1 VGDRVV
7 VATSVVE
14 VGSIPPSRSR
24 ARLVLVAARPR
35 QWTKNLLVV
44 AAPGAAGILAEPVV
58 LLRVAVAFVALTL
71 CSSATYLVND
81 VADAPWDARHPEKRV
96 RPVASGALSVP
107 AALTA
112 AAALG
117 AGGLALSSVLGGAF
131 ITTTIAYL
139 AITLAYTFALKRVA
153 VVELGVIAG
162 GFVLRAVAGGAAAN
176 VTPSAWFLILV
187 SCAAVLM
194 VTGKRVAD
202 ARALAQT
209 SRNDGSR
216 NAAYPLEYLHGL
228 WVLAAGGAITAYCL
242 WAFAVPH
249 VVDGLSWSQIS
260 IVPFTLGIL
269 TYALVVQ
276 EGGGAEPE
284 NVVLHDRLLQAIGFA
299 WVVTYAIGVYT
310 R

>member
-1 VGDRVV
+1 VSDRVV
-7 VATSVVE
+7 IPTPVVE
-14 VGSIPPSRSR
+14 VGSVPSSRSR

-35 QWTKNLLVV
+35 QWTKNLLVL
-44 AAPGAAGILAEPVV
+44 AAPGAAGILGEPVV
-58 LLRVAVAFVALTL
+58 LLRVAVAFIALTS

-81 VADAPWDARHPEKRV
+81 VADARWDARHPEKRW
-96 RPVASGALSVP
+96 RPVASGALSATP
-107 AALTA
+107 ALVA
-112 AAALG
+112 AAILG

-131 ITTTIAYL
+131 LATTVAYL
-139 AITLAYTFALKRVA
+139 AITLVYTFALKRVA

-162 GFVLRAVAGGAAAN
+162 GFVLRAVAGGTATN

-202 ARALAQT
+202 ARALAET
-209 SRNDGSR
+209 GRTDGSR
-216 NAAYPLEYLHGL
+216 NASYPLEYLHGL

-260 IVPFTLGIL
+260 IVPFTLAIL

-276 EGGGAEPE
+276 KGGGGEPE
-284 NVVLHDRLLQAIGFA
+284 HVVLHDRLLQAIGLT